1 MVLGLPDYAEYDTTD
16 SASADAGYAGPGKQ
30 QQIESVA
37 IRLHGHGFHT
47 GYIRTYLSISS
58 YAQGC

>member
-1 MVLGLPDYAEYDTTD
+1 MCKAAEYDTTD

-58 YAQGC
+58 